1 MRRRGTEKIRA
12 ERKAQRQSPG
22 RIAPAAT
29 WHTQAF
35 TLCFVGRGKPRKKR
49 FAPAC
54 SSGGSPPLPSRIPP
68 LPSAAPSRETTVS
81 AEPDNGPGLFSAAKA
96 NHILDTLRSDASTLY
111 RHIAANTARAVPEK
125 FDRAERNR
133 PPPAGRGAKRDPDAA
148 ALAAASGSLFLC
160 SFAFDAFYSMP
171 AVMMDIL

>member
-35 TLCFVGRGKPRKKR
+35 TLCFAGRGKPCKKR

-54 SSGGSPPLPSRIPP
+54 SNGGSPPLPSRIPP
-68 LPSAAPSRETTVS
+68 LPSAAPSRGTTVS
-81 AEPDNGPGLFSAAKA
+81 AEPDNGPALFSAAKA
-96 NHILDTLRSDASTLY
+96 NHVLDTLRSDASTLY
-111 RHIAANTARAVPEK
+111 RHIAASTARAVPEK
-125 FDRAERNR
+125 FGRAVRNR
-133 PPPAGRGAKRDPDAA
+133 PHRRGGARKEIRMRPHLRPHPDLFFC
-148 ALAAASGSLFLC
+148 ALLPLTLFIPCL
-160 SFAFDAFYSMP
+160 P
-171 AVMMDIL
+171 